1 MDTGL
6 DDFPPV
12 TSLLTRFND
21 ALNNRDLPTMRS
33 LLTPDTIFENTYPPP
48 DGERF
53 SGLAAVAAYWEQF
66 FRDST
71 SSYIEI
77 ERLLTTPTYGVQQWT
92 YRWTGLEGS
101 SGHIRGIDLFLIRDG
116 LIAAKYSY
124 VKG

>member
-1 MDTGL
+1 MDPGL
-6 DDFPPV
+6 DVFPP
-12 TSLLTRFND
+12 TASLLTRFND

-53 SGLAAVAAYWEQF
+53 SGLAAVSAYWQQF
-66 FRDST
+66 FRDSA
-71 SSYIEI
+71 SAHIEI
-77 ERLLTTPTYGVQQWT
+77 ERLVTTPAFGVQQWT
-92 YRWTGLEGS
+92 YRWTSLDGS
-101 SGHIRGIDLFLIRDG
+101 SGHIRGIDLFLLRDG

>member
-1 MDTGL
+1 MDTGF

-21 ALNNRDLPTMRS
+21 ALNARDLPAMRS
-33 LLTPDTIFENTYPPP
+33 LLTPDTVFENTYPPP

-53 SGLAAVAAYWEQF
+53 SGIEAVAAFWEQF
-66 FRDST
+66 FRDSAA
-71 SSYIEI
+71 SHIEI
-77 ERLLTTPTYGVQQWT
+77 ERLLTTPAFAVQQWT
-92 YRWTGLEGS
+92 YRWTGLDGS
-101 SGHIRGIDLFLIRDG
+101 GGHIRGIDLFLIRAG